1 MSAGDRDPRPLPA
14 DYGTRYALRFYS
26 VRLAILGALILLAIL
41 VPALTVLFH
50 RGGNALGALLV
61 ALVLLTLLAFRSSLR
76 DRGALSPMTDYD
88 LRGLELSALATSMS
102 PARRGGRRWF
112 GLLAMVPGAR
122 AVILAASLLSRLLRR
137 R

>member
-1 MSAGDRDPRPLPA
+1 MSVGDRELPTLPA
-14 DYGTRYALRFYS
+14 DHGTRYAVRFYAI
-26 VRLAILGALILLAIL
+26 RLAILGALILLAIL

-76 DRGALSPMTDYD
+76 DRGALSPMD
-88 LRGLELSALATSMS
+88 LSTVATALP
-102 PARRGGRRWF
+102 PARRGGSRWLA
-112 GLLAMVPGAR
+112 LLAVVPGAR
-122 AVILAASLLSRLLRR
+122 AVILAVSLFSKMLRR

>member
-1 MSAGDRDPRPLPA
+1 MSVADRDTLPA
-14 DYGTRYALRFYS
+14 DHGTRYAVRFYS
-26 VRLAILGALILLAIL
+26 IRLAILGALILLAIL

-76 DRGALSPMTDYD
+76 DRGALSPMADYD
-88 LRGLELSALATSMS
+88 LATLRMS
-102 PARRGGRRWF
+102 TAATTLPAAHRGGPRWLA
-112 GLLAMVPGAR
+112 LLAMVPGAR
-122 AVILAASLLSRLLRR
+122 AVILAVSLLGRLLRR

>member
-1 MSAGDRDPRPLPA
+1 MSAADRDTLPA
-14 DYGTRYALRFYS
+14 DHGTRYAVRFYS
-26 VRLAILGALILLAIL
+26 IRLAILGALILLAIL

-76 DRGALSPMTDYD
+76 DRGALRPMADYD
-88 LRGLELSALATSMS
+88 LRALELSAVANSMS
-102 PARRGGRRWF
+102 PARRGGPRWLA
-112 GLLAMVPGAR
+112 LLAMVPGAR
-122 AVILAASLLSRLLRR
+122 AVILAVGLLSRLLRR

>member
-1 MSAGDRDPRPLPA
+1 MSAGDNDIQTLPA
-14 DYGTRYALRFYS
+14 DHGARYAVRFYS
-26 VRLAILGALILLAIL
+26 VRLAILAGLILLAVL

-76 DRGALSPMTDYD
+76 ARGALSPMADYD
-88 LRGLELSALATSMS
+88 LVQAAVVRPSRRHGGPRWLAVV
-102 PARRGGRRWF
+102 
-112 GLLAMVPGAR
+112 AMVPGAR
-122 AVILAASLLSRLLRR
+122 AVIVAVSLLGRLLRR